1 MIQFAGRANNV
12 GVVGATGVAMALP
25 RSFSVNSSSIR
36 DDDRDYRE
44 LVRAASQ
51 RVHTTQIRITK
62 LSDHQPFNRSLST
75 YTENSNR
82 QQNSVG
88 RIDEESPCYFSGS
101 LKKTVD
107 EDLQFPRS
115 RSCSSV
121 ENLNLEKKIKIIM

>member
-1 MIQFAGRANNV
+1 
-12 GVVGATGVAMALP
+12 
-25 RSFSVNSSSIR
+25 VNSSSLR

-51 RVHTTQIRITK
+51 RVRTTQIRITK

-75 YTENSNR
+75 YTENRNR

-101 LKKTVD
+101 FKKTVD
-107 EDLQFPRS
+107 EDLRFPRS